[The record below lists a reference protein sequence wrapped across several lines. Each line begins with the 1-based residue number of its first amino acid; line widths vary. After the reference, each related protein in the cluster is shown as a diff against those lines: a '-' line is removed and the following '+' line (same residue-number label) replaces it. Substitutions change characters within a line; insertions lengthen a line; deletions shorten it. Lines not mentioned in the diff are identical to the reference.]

1 MLSVKLIQAVE
12 DHWEQIGA
20 KVLRDIQ
27 GHPDLGHLKQLPE
40 SELKDR
46 AQEVTRN
53 LGHWLMAK
61 EQELSG
67 RYEGLGRHRFREH
80 VPLHEVVRALQ
91 ILKDNITGFV
101 RDQGFSQTSVELYAE
116 EELEHLVSRFFDAV
130 VYHVVRGYEE
140 AIRSAAHL
148 AA

>member
-1 MLSVKLIQAVE
+1 MISVKLIQAVE
-12 DHWEQIGA
+12 DHWEQISA

-27 GHPDLGHLKQLPE
+27 RHPELEHLKRLPG
-40 SELKDR
+40 SELKER

-61 EQELSG
+61 EQEWG
-67 RYEGLGRHRFREH
+67 CKYEGLGRHRFQEH
-80 VPLHEVVRALQ
+80 VPLHEVVRAMQ
-91 ILKDNITGFV
+91 IVKDNITDFI
-101 RDQGFSQTSVELYAE
+101 REQGFCQTSVELYAE
-116 EELEHLVSRFFDAV
+116 EELEYLVSRFFDAV

-140 AIRSAAHL
+140 ALQSAAH